1 MKLDTLEGKGEV
13 EGKDEVK
20 GKGEVKA
27 MSYPPVN
34 TVLDLSQ
41 GNISQASL
49 GRALHLL
56 NSSGLKSSARYGEHK
71 GLAEPGRAQVRG
83 RQGAKA
89 LECIHRCKG
98 VGIRLACAVTACWI

>member
-1 MKLDTLEGKGEV
+1 MKLDTLEGKGKV
-13 EGKDEVK
+13 E

-34 TVLDLSQ
+34 IVLDLSQ
-41 GNISQASL
+41 GNISQVSL

-83 RQGAKA
+83 RQGAEA
-89 LECIHRCKG
+89 LECIRHCKG